1 MKIAIIGAGLAG
13 LTLARSLSDAHEIS
27 VFEKARGP
35 GGRMSTR
42 RADPF
47 AFDHGAQYFTAATD
61 EFQAF
66 LAEMSALGLV
76 EEWPKDIVLHGGA
89 KVSRNP
95 KYVAVPGMNALC
107 KHLASGLDLH
117 TQVQAQNLERTAQ
130 GWTFQDKDGHE
141 YGPFD
146 WVLSSAPA
154 VQTSALF
161 PENFAGKSAL
171 RSVEMSGCFSLM
183 LGFEAAL
190 DVPWSA
196 IKSATSPVGWM
207 AVNSAKP
214 NRPKSYAVTIQS
226 SNAWADEHLEDAPE
240 SVSALL
246 LDAASELAGTDLS
259 GAAHQVLHRWR
270 YAATP
275 KAADLPFLWD
285 EDKQLAACGDWCL
298 GTKVEA
304 AFRSGSAL
312 ADRILSLPKT

>member
-13 LTLARSLSDAHEIS
+13 LTLARYLSDAHEIS
-27 VFEKARGP
+27 VYEKARGP

-47 AFDHGAQYFTAATD
+47 AFDHGAQYFTAASD
-61 EFQAF
+61 EFRAF
-66 LAEMSALGLV
+66 LAEMSALDLV
-76 EEWPKDIVLHGGA
+76 EEWPRDIVLHGGA
-89 KVSRNP
+89 KVSQKP
-95 KYVAVPGMNALC
+95 KFVAVPGMNALC

-117 TQVQAQNLERTAQ
+117 PQVQAQNLRRMEQ

-161 PENFAGKSAL
+161 PENFAGQSAL

-183 LGFEAAL
+183 LGFEDPL
-190 DVPWSA
+190 DVSWSA
-196 IKSATSPVGWM
+196 IKSASSPVGWM

-214 NRPKSYAVTIQS
+214 SRPEPYAVTIQS

-240 SVSALL
+240 SVRVLL

-275 KAADLPFLWD
+275 KAAEIPFLWD
-285 EDKQLAACGDWCL
+285 AEKQLAACGDWCL

-304 AFRSGSAL
+304 AFLSGSAL
-312 ADRILSLPKT
+312 ADQILSLPET